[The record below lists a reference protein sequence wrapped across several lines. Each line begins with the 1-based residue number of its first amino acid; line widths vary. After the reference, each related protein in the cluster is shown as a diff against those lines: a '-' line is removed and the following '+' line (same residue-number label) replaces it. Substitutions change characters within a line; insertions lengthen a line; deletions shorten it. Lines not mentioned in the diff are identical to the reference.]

1 MLKGKNEQGE
11 ENLMLNDEVSKRIR
25 ELRIKKEITQE
36 ILSNKAGIDLS
47 YLGKI
52 ERGQKNNISLEL
64 LDRIINGLG
73 VSYDEFFSFESSDD
87 ELGRIQHDISVA
99 NNKEQVLTLING
111 IIELDQKNI

>member
-73 VSYDEFFSFESSDD
+73 VSYDEFFSFESSKD
-87 ELGRIQHDISVA
+87 EMKKIEYELSMFD
-99 NNKEQVLTLING
+99 NKEDVLDLIKG
-111 IIELDQKNI
+111 IVKLNRK

>member
-1 MLKGKNEQGE
+1 
-11 ENLMLNDEVSKRIR
+11 MLNDEVSKRIR

-36 ILSNKAGIDLS
+36 ILSNNAEIDLS

-73 VSYDEFFSFESSDD
+73 VSYDEFFSFESSND
-87 ELGRIQHDISVA
+87 ELNKIQYDISVA
-99 NNKEQVLTLING
+99 NNKEQIIKLIHG
-111 IIELDQKNI
+111 IIELDKK

>member
-52 ERGQKNNISLEL
+52 ERGQKNNISLIALPEIHFSGFFLHTYNEYFNYKL
-64 LDRIINGLG
+64 LRRFYLSRCICLCEYAMGIC
-73 VSYDEFFSFESSDD
+73 
-87 ELGRIQHDISVA
+87 IQ
-99 NNKEQVLTLING
+99 QLC
-111 IIELDQKNI
+111 

>member
-1 MLKGKNEQGE
+1 
-11 ENLMLNDEVSKRIR
+11 MLNDEVSKRIR

-36 ILSNKAGIDLS
+36 ILSNRAGIDLS

-64 LDRIINGLG
+64 LDKIISGLG

-87 ELGRIQHDISVA
+87 DLKKIQYDISIA
-99 NNKEQVLTLING
+99 NDKEQVLNLING
-111 IIELDQKNI
+111 IIKLDKENKN

>member
-1 MLKGKNEQGE
+1 
-11 ENLMLNDEVSKRIR
+11 MLNDEVSKRIR

-64 LDRIINGLG
+64 LDKIINGLG
-73 VSYDEFFSFESSDD
+73 VSYNEFFSFESSDD
-87 ELGRIQHDISVA
+87 EFKRIQYDISVA
-99 NNKEQVLTLING
+99 NNKKQVMKLIEG
-111 IIELDQKNI
+111 IIELDKKNEN

>member
-52 ERGQKNNISLEL
+52 
-64 LDRIINGLG
+64 
-73 VSYDEFFSFESSDD
+73 VS
-87 ELGRIQHDISVA
+87 
-99 NNKEQVLTLING
+99 
-111 IIELDQKNI
+111 

>member
-1 MLKGKNEQGE
+1 
-11 ENLMLNDEVSKRIR
+11 MLNDEVSKRIR

-73 VSYDEFFSFESSDD
+73 VSYDEFFSFESSND
-87 ELGRIQHDISVA
+87 EFNRMQYDLSIS
-99 NNKEQVLTLING
+99 NNKDEVLELIKG
-111 IIELDQKNI
+111 IIELDKKDRLTK

>member
-1 MLKGKNEQGE
+1 MLKSKNEKCKE
-11 ENLMLNDEVSKRIR
+11 KLMLSDEVSKRIR

-64 LDRIINGLG
+64 LDRIINGLE
-73 VSYDEFFSFESSDD
+73 VSYDEFFSFESSND
-87 ELGRIQHDISVA
+87 ELSRIQHNISIA

-111 IIELDQKNI
+111 ILELDNSN